1 MERCRVVC
9 PSGARRGFGASYRSM
24 SPASHASAAPPTRTP
39 PVPPLGVLLLA
50 VLGISFAAPLVRV
63 SDAHP
68 LAIATWRLAISLAIV
83 AVALV
88 LDGSWRQ
95 LRAVARRDLLVAV
108 GAGTMLALH
117 FWSWNSSLGLTTIA
131 ASVVLVNLQPA
142 FVVAGSALWLGE
154 SPSVR
159 QATGIA
165 LAMVGAIV
173 VALGDVG
180 TAAAPGRNPLLGD
193 ALALVGAVT
202 AAMYYLAGRSLRARL
217 DLWPYVALVYGACLV
232 VLVAL
237 SLALAVPLWPQPER
251 EWLIFSALAV
261 GPMLLGHT
269 GMNWALRYLPAYV
282 VNLTVLG
289 EPVGATLL
297 AWLLPSI
304 REVPAPATLWGGAL
318 VLAGA
323 LAATWKA
330 AAPRDG
336 SAGGEG

>member
-1 MERCRVVC
+1 
-9 PSGARRGFGASYRSM
+9 M
-24 SPASHASAAPPTRTP
+24 SAEFRAPRA
-39 PVPPLGVLLLA
+39 PVPPLAVLLLA
-50 VLGISFAAPLVRV
+50 VLGISFAAPLVRL
-63 SDAHP
+63 SGAHP

-83 AVALV
+83 GVALV
-88 LDGSWRQ
+88 AEGSWRQ
-95 LRAVARRDLLVAV
+95 LRTVARRDLLVAA
-108 GAGTMLALH
+108 GAGAMLALH

-142 FVVAGSALWLGE
+142 FVVAGSALWLRE
-154 SPSVR
+154 SPSTR
-159 QATGIA
+159 QASGIA

-180 TAAAPGRNPLLGD
+180 AAQAPGRNPLLGD
-193 ALALVGAVT
+193 LLALVGAVT
-202 AAMYYLAGRSLRARL
+202 AALYYLAGRSLRARL
-217 DLWPYVALVYGACLV
+217 DLWPYVALVYGACLG

-237 SLALAVPLWPQPER
+237 SLSLGVPLWPQPR
-251 EWLIFSALAV
+251 GEWFIFGALAV

-297 AWLLPSI
+297 AWLLPGI
-304 REVPAPATLWGGAL
+304 REVPTAATLVGGGL

-323 LAATWKA
+323 VAATWVRA
-330 AAPRDG
+330 TGPAPRAAPP
-336 SAGGEG
+336 SAPRSEPPNGRNP